1 MSLTIGADP
10 ELFCQNAK
18 GEIVMG
24 IGLIGGTK
32 ETPKLVTLGAVQ
44 EDNVLAEFN
53 IDPAKNPDQFV
64 RNINTVTA
72 ELDKILAVSGLT
84 SVVKTSHNFE
94 KEVLMSGGDQ
104 ALRFGCDPDLDCWTN
119 KTNEPPNP
127 YTTLR
132 TAGGHVHIGYDNPTE
147 ARSLEVACILEYL
160 LGVPSVLLDDDT
172 DRRSM
177 YGQSGSCRIKPYGVE
192 YRVLSNFWLKTDD
205 LKRWV
210 FNTTALILNLELKQL
225 ENLADRG
232 LVRAIIDGSDKAGA
246 QDLVHHLLQNVEG
259 FYMPKVGE

>member
-1 MSLTIGADP
+1 MSITIGADP
-10 ELFCQNAK
+10 ELFCVDRN
-18 GEIVMG
+18 GDIVMG
-24 IGLIGGTK
+24 IGKIGGTK
-32 ETPKLVTLGAVQ
+32 DMPKPVTLGAVQ

-64 RNINTVTA
+64 KHINTVTA
-72 ELDKILAVSGLT
+72 ELDKILAESGLV
-84 SVVKTSHNFE
+84 SKVQTSHNFE
-94 KEVLMSGGDQ
+94 KDVLMSGGLQ
-104 ALRFGCDPDLDCWTN
+104 ALEFGCDPDMDCWTQN
-119 KTNEPPNP
+119 VNESPNP

-132 TAGGHVHIGYDNPTE
+132 TAGGHVHVGYDNPTE
-147 ARSLEVACILEYL
+147 GRSYEVACILEYL
-160 LGVPSVLLDDDT
+160 LGIPSVLLDDDT

-192 YRVLSNFWLKTDD
+192 YRVLSNFWLKTDN

-232 LVRAIIDGSDKAGA
+232 AVRAIIDGSDKAGA
-246 QDLVHHLLQNVEG
+246 ADLVRHLEQNIEG
-259 FYMPKVGE
+259 FYMPKVEE